1 MEKIKANITRIVKHL
16 EVNNDKCHN
25 YYFLIYFRTEQIKD
39 DGRKYYSK
47 NPIKIIVWFDV
58 FDLMD
63 YYGDQPITD
72 RMIRE
77 YAAEIA
83 LNTIDD
89 TYSDLREL
97 ISDCNKTIEN
107 FNGTARNLQAVA

>member
-1 MEKIKANITRIVKHL
+1 MEKIKANITRIVKQL

-25 YYFLIYFRTEQIKD
+25 YYFLIYFRTEQTKN
-39 DGRKYYSK
+39 DGKKYYSK
-47 NPIKIIVWFDV
+47 KPIKIVVWFDV

-63 YYGDQPITD
+63 YYGDEQITD

-83 LNTIDD
+83 LNTIDN

>member
-1 MEKIKANITRIVKHL
+1 MGWFGTYLVVLKTKKQ
-16 EVNNDKCHN
+16 KHN
-25 YYFLIYFRTEQIKD
+25 YYGKNQSEHHKNRTEQTKD

-63 YYGDQPITD
+63 YYGDEPITD

-83 LNTIDD
+83 LNTIDG